1 MATGGE
7 GKEKEPALTGDKRR
21 VRIAIDA
28 MGGDY
33 APQEIVKGAVEAA
46 AKDKDVEPILV
57 GPLDILEKEL
67 AKYDTSGLSIRCAHA
82 DDFIEKG
89 ENPALAIRRKT
100 NSSIAIAARM
110 VKAGEADGLLGA
122 THTGFLITSIM
133 QHLGMIAGI
142 DRPVLGGALPNFAPK
157 TAIFDLGANMD
168 CKPQHLLNFAII
180 GTVYAR
186 IFMRV
191 PHPTV
196 ALLNVGVEE
205 GKGNHL
211 VREAYDLFKRS
222 GLNFIGN
229 IEGGQI
235 RSGLADVAICD
246 AFVGNIVLKL
256 IESLGLFADSDVPGA
271 YRDLGGGI
279 IWGVDGIARKIHGN
293 SRAHHVAVKIDDV
306 KQVVSIDLIGAL
318 KSEFARVM
326 KELK

>member
-1 MATGGE
+1 MGGIR
-7 GKEKEPALTGDKRR
+7 KR

-33 APQEIVKGAVEAA
+33 APQEVVQGAVEAA
-46 AKDKDVEPILV
+46 EKDKGVEPILV

-67 AKYDTSGLSIRCAHA
+67 AKYDTSGLAIRCAHA
-82 DDFIEKG
+82 DDFIERW
-89 ENPALAIRRKT
+89 ENTALAVRHKP
-100 NSSIAIAARM
+100 NSSIAVAAKM

-122 THTGFLITSIM
+122 TDTGALIASIM
-133 QHLGMIAGI
+133 QYVGMIAGI
-142 DRPVLGGALPNFAPK
+142 DRPVFGGALPGFAPK

-168 CKPQHLLNFAII
+168 CKPQHLLNFGII

-186 IFMRV
+186 IFMNI
-191 PHPTV
+191 PHATV

-205 GKGNHL
+205 GKGNQL
-211 VREAYDLFKRS
+211 AREAYSLFKRS
-222 GLNFIGN
+222 SLNFIGN
-229 IEGGQI
+229 IEGSQL

-279 IWGVDGIARKIHGN
+279 IWGANGIVRKMHGN
-293 SRAHHVAVKIDDV
+293 SRAHHFAVKINDV
-306 KQVVSIDLIGAL
+306 KQVVEVDLIGAL
-318 KSEFARVM
+318 KSEFAGVM

>member
-1 MATGGE
+1 MGGIR
-7 GKEKEPALTGDKRR
+7 KR

-33 APQEIVKGAVEAA
+33 APQEVVQGAVEAA
-46 AKDKDVEPILV
+46 EKDKGVEPILV

-67 AKYDTSGLSIRCAHA
+67 AKYDTSVLAIRCAHA
-82 DDFIEKG
+82 DDFIERW
-89 ENPALAIRRKT
+89 ENTALAVRHKP
-100 NSSIAIAARM
+100 NSSIAVAAKM

-122 THTGFLITSIM
+122 TDTGALIASIM
-133 QHLGMIAGI
+133 QYVGMIAGI
-142 DRPVLGGALPNFAPK
+142 DRPVFGGALPGFAPK

-168 CKPQHLLNFAII
+168 CKPQHLLNFGII

-186 IFMRV
+186 IFMNI
-191 PHPTV
+191 PHATV

-205 GKGNHL
+205 GKGNQL
-211 VREAYDLFKRS
+211 AREAYSLFKRS
-222 GLNFIGN
+222 SLNFIGN
-229 IEGGQI
+229 IEGSQL

-279 IWGVDGIARKIHGN
+279 IWGANGIVRKMHGN
-293 SRAHHVAVKIDDV
+293 SRAHHVAVKINDV
-306 KQVVSIDLIGAL
+306 KQVVEVDLIGAL
-318 KSEFARVM
+318 KSEFAGVM

>member
-1 MATGGE
+1 MTE
-7 GKEKEPALTGDKRR
+7 NRRR

-28 MGGDY
+28 MGGDF

-46 AKDKDVEPILV
+46 AKDKGVEPILV

-67 AKYDTSGLSIRCAHA
+67 AKYDTSGLKICCAHA
-82 DDFIEKG
+82 DDFIKKG
-89 ENPALAIRRKT
+89 ENPALAVRHKP
-100 NSSIAIAARM
+100 NSSIAVAARM
-110 VKAGEADGLLGA
+110 VKAGEAEGLLGA
-122 THTGFLITSIM
+122 TDTGALIASIM
-133 QHLGMIAGI
+133 QYLGMIAGI
-142 DRPVLGGALPNFAPK
+142 DRPVFGGALPGFAPK

-186 IFMRV
+186 IFMNIS
-191 PHPTV
+191 HPTV

-205 GKGNHL
+205 GKGNQL
-211 VREAYDLFKRS
+211 AREANSLFKRS

-229 IEGGQI
+229 IEGDQI
-235 RSGLADVAICD
+235 RSGRADVAICD

-279 IWGVDGIARKIHGN
+279 IWGASGIVRKLHGN
-293 SRAHHVAVKIDDV
+293 SRAHHVAVKINDV
-306 KQVVSIDLIGAL
+306 KQVVEVDLIGTL
-318 KSEFARVM
+318 KSEFARIV

>member
-1 MATGGE
+1 LRKG
-7 GKEKEPALTGDKRR
+7 RR
-21 VRIAIDA
+21 LLAGIRRIVRIAIDA

-33 APQEIVKGAVEAA
+33 APQEIVQGAVEAA
-46 AKDKDVEPILV
+46 EKDKGVEPILV

-67 AKYDTSGLSIRCAHA
+67 AKYDTSGLKIRCVHA
-82 DDFIEKG
+82 DDFIERG
-89 ENPALAIRRKT
+89 ENPALAVRHKP
-100 NSSIAIAARM
+100 NSSIAVAARM

-122 THTGFLITSIM
+122 TDTGALIASIM
-133 QHLGMIAGI
+133 QYLGMIAGI
-142 DRPVLGGALPNFAPK
+142 DRPVFGGALPGFAPK

-168 CKPQHLLNFAII
+168 CKPQHLLNFGII

-186 IFMRV
+186 IFMNI

-205 GKGNHL
+205 GKGNQL
-211 VREAYDLFKRS
+211 AREAYSLFRRS
-222 GLNFIGN
+222 SLNFIGN
-229 IEGGQI
+229 MEGGQL

-279 IWGVDGIARKIHGN
+279 IWGANGIVRKLHGN
-293 SRAHHVAVKIDDV
+293 SRARHVAVKINDV
-306 KQVVSIDLIGAL
+306 KQVVEVDLIGAL